1 MRKRHSESII
11 FRNINQ
17 YIEAEGLKRKRL
29 AKCMN
34 MSESNFSDYL
44 NGKQMNGIYDFAA
57 KLANTLGHEQTFF
70 MNDSFHH
77 LNQEPEE
84 RAFAFSDGNLLSER
98 GKEGLAQLTKIC
110 DLLEIYDRGD
120 SHA

>member
-1 MRKRHSESII
+1 MNLESMIL
-11 FRNINQ
+11 RNMNQ
-17 YIEAEGLKRKRL
+17 YIETEGLKRKRL
-29 AKCMN
+29 AKRMN

-44 NGKQMNGIYDFAA
+44 NGKRMNGIYDFAA
-57 KLANTLGHEQTFF
+57 KLADTLGHEQTFF

-77 LNQEPEE
+77 LNQEIEE
-84 RAFAFSDGNLLSER
+84 GAFAFSAGNMLSER

>member
-1 MRKRHSESII
+1 MKKMRSESMILS
-11 FRNINQ
+11 NMNQ

-29 AKCMN
+29 AKRMN

-44 NGKQMNGIYDFAA
+44 NGKRMNGIYDFAA
-57 KLANTLGHEQTFF
+57 KLADMLGHEQTFF

-77 LNQEPEE
+77 FTPELE
-84 RAFAFSDGNLLSER
+84 TRTFAFSAGDMLSEE
-98 GKEGLAQLTKIC
+98 GKEGLAELTKIC

-120 SHA
+120 AHA